1 MLNITHYLRNK
12 IKTTVRYHHTPVRM
26 SITKK
31 CTNDKFWLG
40 CGEKAT
46 LLHCWWECK
55 LIKPQ
60 QEQYGDSFKKLEIKT
75 TIEPTIPLPGMYPEE
90 TIISK
95 DTYTLIFIV
104 EPFTVAWK
112 WKHLDDFQ
120 QING

>member
-1 MLNITHYLRNK
+1 MRH
-12 IKTTVRYHHTPVRM
+12 HHTPVRM

-60 QEQYGDSFKKLEIKT
+60 QEQYGDLVRRIA
-75 TIEPTIPLPGMYPEE
+75 L
-90 TIISK
+90 
-95 DTYTLIFIV
+95 
-104 EPFTVAWK
+104 
-112 WKHLDDFQ
+112 KH
-120 QING
+120 IHYHM